1 MKWVALVL
9 LCAFFTCGQSVGHHK
24 KSKHKKVSPYEVFG
38 QEDQTLQVASKQH
51 LHLDDSDWDEL
62 DKRPLP
68 KWYDEAKIGIFLH
81 WGVFSVPSFGEW
93 FWYNW
98 ASKSNLVYH
107 G

>member
-1 MKWVALVL
+1 MKWFTLVL

-24 KSKHKKVSPYEVFG
+24 KSKYKKVSPYQVFG
-38 QEDQTLQVASKQH
+38 Q
-51 LHLDDSDWDEL
+51 DDSDWDEL

-68 KWYDEAKIGIFLH
+68 KWYDEAKLGIFLH

-98 ASKSNLVYH
+98 ASKSNSVNHH